1 MRGRSDGEPQ
11 HFASRAGFGL
21 RREWC
26 ADEKYLCCSEI
37 RKQRRVLMIDG
48 NNDACA
54 IVTLLK
60 MRAQIVLALVV
71 GADVAAEHG
80 AFTAMVNH

>member
-1 MRGRSDGEPQ
+1 MRNATTSMYQSE
-11 HFASRAGFGL
+11 SVTVNK
-21 RREWC
+21 
-26 ADEKYLCCSEI
+26 KYLCCSEI